1 MSALHWF
8 EIPVT
13 DIQRAVRFYETVMNV
28 QIPILDL
35 TEQMGSM
42 LGMLPDR
49 GGAGG
54 ALVQNPTQG
63 YTPSMTGTLVYLVVD
78 GDLNSAVGR
87 VEGAGGRVLLPKT
100 QLGGGQGGGFIVW
113 IADTEGNRVALYA
126 QQ

>member
-13 DIQRAVRFYETVMNV
+13 DIQRASQFYETVMNV
-28 QIPILDL
+28 QIPILDMSA
-35 TEQMGSM
+35 QMGSM
-42 LGMLPDR
+42 LGMLPTR

-54 ALVQNPTQG
+54 ALVQNASQG
-63 YTPSMTGTLVYLVVD
+63 YTPSMTGTLVYLIVD
-78 GDLNSAVGR
+78 GDLNDAIGR
-87 VEGAGGRVLLPKT
+87 VEAAGGRVLLPKT
-100 QLGGGQGGGFIVW
+100 PLGGGQGGGFVAW